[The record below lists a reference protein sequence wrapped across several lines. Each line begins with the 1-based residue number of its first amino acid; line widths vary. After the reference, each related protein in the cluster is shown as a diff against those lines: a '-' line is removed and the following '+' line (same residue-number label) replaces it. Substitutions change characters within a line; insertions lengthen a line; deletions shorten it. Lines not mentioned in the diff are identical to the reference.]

1 MITQSSGRFWL
12 QRSSR
17 SGALC
22 VLWLAAVLGSVDCLW
37 ADDGSELGPKHRGVF
52 YSHDEVRDLP
62 WSIHVLKVDRSRADY
77 EFHTLARSN
86 GLSLGT
92 MTEQTK
98 TVPMELGKP
107 IAGINGDFWK
117 SGIYDGDPEGLQ
129 IMRGELVSA
138 PGERS
143 CFWIDRE
150 GQPHA
155 TNVVSQI
162 KVTWPN
168 SVTTLVGLN
177 EERTNGGTVLYTSAV
192 GPATRTKP
200 CRELILQREQ
210 GSAWLPLRAG
220 QEYVARVREVRETG
234 NSPVAPDTLV
244 LSLSSELQGRI
255 SNVST
260 GTVLRIS
267 TATIPNL
274 HGVQTAIGGGPTLV
288 RNGKMA
294 TFTSAPL
301 RHPRTALGWNE
312 EFYYLVVVDGRQPN
326 ISVGMTLQELAAY
339 MIKLGCQTAINLDG
353 GSSATFWAYGNVMN
367 SPCNGHERPMA
378 NALVLI
384 QKPPDAQ
391 AASAP

>member
-1 MITQSSGRFWL
+1 VIIQPSGRFWPRRL
-12 QRSSR
+12 TRDV
-17 SGALC
+17 ALC
-22 VLWLAAVLGSVDCLW
+22 ILWFASVFVV
-37 ADDGSELGPKHRGVF
+37 ASRAEETPEFERKHRGVS

-62 WSIHVLKVDRSRADY
+62 WSIHVLKVDRSRGDY
-77 EFHTLARSN
+77 EFHTTVARSN

-129 IMRGELVSA
+129 IARGELVSA

-150 GQPHA
+150 GRPQA
-155 TNVVSQI
+155 TNVISQL

-168 SVTTLVGLN
+168 SAVTLVGLN
-177 EERTNGGTVLYTSAV
+177 EERTNGATVLYTSAV
-192 GPATRTKP
+192 GPTTRTKQ
-200 CRELILQREQ
+200 CRELILERGE
-210 GSAWLPLRAG
+210 GADWLPLRAG
-220 QEYVARVREVRETG
+220 HDYVARVREVRETG
-234 NSPVAPDTLV
+234 NCAVAPDTLV
-244 LSLSSELQGRI
+244 LSLSSQLQGRI
-255 SNVST
+255 PDLST

-267 TATIPNL
+267 TATVPSL
-274 HGVQTAIGGGPTLV
+274 RGVQTAIGGGPALV

-294 TFTSAPL
+294 TFTSAPV
-301 RHPRTALGWNE
+301 RHPRTALGWNDG
-312 EFYYLVVVDGRQPN
+312 FYFLVVVDGRQPSLS
-326 ISVGMTLQELAAY
+326 IGMTLQELAAY

-353 GSSATFWAYGNVMN
+353 GGSATFWAYGNVMN
-367 SPCNGHERPMA
+367 SPCYGHERPMA
-378 NALVLI
+378 NALVLV

-391 AASAP
+391 AASSP